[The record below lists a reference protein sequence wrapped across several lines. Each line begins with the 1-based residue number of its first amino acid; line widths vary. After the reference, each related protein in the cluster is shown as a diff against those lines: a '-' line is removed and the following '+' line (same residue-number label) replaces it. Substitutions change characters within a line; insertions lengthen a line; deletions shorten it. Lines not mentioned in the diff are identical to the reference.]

1 MKKSSLIQSFLFII
15 RNGQLTKRVSVLQEE
30 LDTMSK
36 KKNKNSKG
44 QSNNVTSKDIASIH
58 IEELESKIREVNY

>member
-1 MKKSSLIQSFLFII
+1 M
-15 RNGQLTKRVSVLQEE
+15 LQEE